1 MNARQY
7 LKADFAAMF
16 PLDVEIVHDG
26 QGVVMVML
34 PDMVVTIKSR
44 EGI

>member
-1 MNARQY
+1 MNARPY
-7 LKADFAAMF
+7 LKADFLAMF
-16 PLDVEIVHDG
+16 PLDVDIVYDG

-34 PDMVVTIKSR
+34 PDMVVMIKSR